1 MGVIKDLWDYVQT
14 ETNKSKE
21 SNPILYYELWKETHP
36 QYIKN
41 PRSEQEKEKLERR
54 KSRCFE

>member
-1 MGVIKDLWDYVQT
+1 MGVIKDLWDYVQN
-14 ETNKSKE
+14 EMKRSEE

-36 QYIKN
+36 QYIKT
-41 PRSEQEKEKLERR
+41 PRSIQEKDNTERR